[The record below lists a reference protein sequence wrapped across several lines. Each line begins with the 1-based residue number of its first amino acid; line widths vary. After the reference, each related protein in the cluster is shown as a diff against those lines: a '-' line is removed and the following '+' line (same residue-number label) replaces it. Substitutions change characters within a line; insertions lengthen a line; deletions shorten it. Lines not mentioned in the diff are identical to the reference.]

1 MTTAAGGRGAPP
13 TVEPATVEPAAVD
26 PTAVDLA
33 DPALYGT
40 GDPEAVWAGLRR
52 DHPVHWNE
60 GPDGGGFWAVTR
72 HADVQRVLKDTA
84 AFTSAQGMRIGH
96 NPTATAEAAGK
107 MLIVTDAPRHAKIRR
122 VISSAFTPRMVARLE
137 QNMRTIVR
145 EELAAVLTGEPCEFT
160 DFAAVL
166 PVAVICDLLGV
177 PKSDWRFM
185 LDSTRAAFGAS
196 GVDPIA
202 RLEAHAGMLA
212 YYADLVDFRREEP
225 GEDVVSAMANG
236 LVDGVPLTD
245 EEIFL
250 NCDGLISGGNETTR
264 HATVGGLLAFAA
276 HPDQWRL
283 AAASPDGMDTVV
295 DEVLRFTSPAMHVL
309 RTAARD
315 VEVAGVTIRAGDP
328 VTVWMPSAN
337 RDETVF
343 EAPEAFDVRRTPNPH
358 VAFGSGPHFC
368 LGGALARTE
377 LRVLFSELLTQAAG
391 AEPAGPARRLHSNLI
406 RGFESAPVLLHPSDS
421 RERR

>member
-1 MTTAAGGRGAPP
+1 MTTATASPGAPP
-13 TVEPATVEPAAVD
+13 
-26 PTAVDLA
+26 AVDLA
-33 DPALYGT
+33 DPALYGA
-40 GDPEAVWAGLRR
+40 GDPEAVWAALRR
-52 DHPVHWNE
+52 DHPVHWNDS
-60 GPDGGGFWAVTR
+60 PDGGGFWAVSR

-84 AFTSAQGMRIGH
+84 AFTSSQGMRIGH

-145 EELAAVLTGEPCEFT
+145 EELEPVLAGEPCEFT

-166 PVAVICDLLGV
+166 PVSVICDLLGV
-177 PKSDWRFM
+177 PKSDWKFM
-185 LDSTRAAFGAS
+185 LNSTRAAFGAS
-196 GVDPIA
+196 DVDPIT

-225 GEDVVSAMANG
+225 GEDVISAMVNG

-264 HATVGGLLAFAA
+264 HATVGGLLALAA
-276 HPDQWRL
+276 HPDQWHL
-283 AAASPDGMDTVV
+283 AAGSPDRMDAVV
-295 DEVLRFTSPAMHVL
+295 DEVLRFSSPAMHVL

-315 VEVAGVTIRAGDP
+315 VEIAGRPIRAGDR

-343 EAPEAFDVRRTPNPH
+343 EAPRRFDVRRAPNPH
-358 VAFGSGPHFC
+358 VAFGVGPHFC

-377 LRVLFSELLTQAAG
+377 LRVLFTELLAQAAG

-406 RGFESAPVLLHPSDS
+406 WGYESAPVLLHRRDG